1 MKKIDDYKKIVFF
14 GAGGMAETIFGQ
26 INNID
31 ERLVAVIDTLMPEER
46 KQTQFKGHM
55 ITSPEDLVIEEIN
68 ETAIVVCSTFYK
80 DKIEVL
86 IEILNGKCGWPEE
99 QIFIENPYTS
109 CRRFA
114 VNEEFSK
121 DIRVPTDRD
130 IYNKIEELFRDKESI
145 EIYKILR
152 ESKTCDLTDMDYE
165 LIPYSR
171 LKSLLYMTEDYWLT
185 YDFRDKA
192 MNEATVF
199 DCGAYIGDSIDP
211 ICSSL
216 PCSNIYYR
224 AFEPV
229 DENIKQIQS
238 TNYNALCKELTI
250 YPFGVSDKTEDKVFM
265 VNDDYLDFNW
275 ISEVAEKSEKKI
287 RTETLKVVNMDELK
301 PTIHGQLFIKMDI
314 EGAELAALHGCEK
327 TMIKHRPFLAI
338 CVYHRKNDIIDIPA
352 YLNSI
357 LKDYHFYLRGGYH
370 TILWAIPAELDEA

>member
-14 GAGGMAETIFGQ
+14 GAGGMAEIVYGQ
-26 INNID
+26 IDNID
-31 ERLVAVIDTLMPEER
+31 ERLIAVIDTLMPEER
-46 KQTQFKGHM
+46 KHTHFKGHI
-55 ITSPEDLVIEEIN
+55 ITAPEELVLEEKN
-68 ETAIVVCSTFYK
+68 ETAIVVCTDFYN
-80 DKIEVL
+80 DKMDIL
-86 IEILNGKCGWPEE
+86 IDILKNVGGVEE
-99 QIFIENPYTS
+99 QIFIDNPYTS

-121 DIRVPTDRD
+121 DIRIPTNRD
-130 IYNKIEELFRDKESI
+130 IYNKLEELFRDKESI

-152 ESKTCDLTDMDYE
+152 ESKTLDLTDMDYE
-165 LIPYSR
+165 FIPYSR
-171 LKSLLYMTEDYWLT
+171 LKSLLYSTEDYWLT
-185 YDFRDKA
+185 YNFENKT
-192 MNEATVF
+192 MNEVTVF
-199 DCGAYIGDSIDP
+199 DCGAYIGDSINP
-211 ICSSL
+211 ICSNL

-229 DENIKQIQS
+229 DENINQINS
-238 TNYNALCKELTI
+238 MDYNTFCKELTI

-275 ISEVAEKSEKKI
+275 ISEVAEKSEKNI
-287 RTETLKVVNMDELK
+287 RTETLKVVSIDELK

-327 TMIKHRPFLAI
+327 TMIRHRPFLAI
-338 CVYHRKNDIIDIPA
+338 CVYHRKNDIIDIPD

-370 TILWAIPAELDEA
+370 TILWAIPAELDEV